1 MDECTQ
7 CGRCCSNLRRGD
19 ETTGLTLFPDEK
31 DLFPQ
36 DKVRPYLGRG
46 KDAVAVVFTYQHT
59 ENVCTHLVDNLCQI
73 YESRP
78 LMCRSFPV
86 KIGAYGLRFSSGC
99 KGVLHTMRKSK
110 TMDREQNEVKA
121 AIEMVER
128 LHEFH
133 TSFQDE
139 DFRWK
144 YNLVTEEWETY

>member
-1 MDECTQ
+1 MDGCTQ

-31 DLFPQ
+31 DLFPHET
-36 DKVRPYLGRG
+36 VRPHLGRG
-46 KDAVAVVFTYQHT
+46 EESVTEIFTYQHT

-99 KGVLHTMRKSK
+99 TGVLQTLRKSK
-110 TMDREQNEVKA
+110 TMDREQYEVKA

-128 LHEFH
+128 LRKFH

-139 DFRWK
+139 DYRWK
-144 YNLVTEEWETY
+144 FNLVKEEWETY

>member
-1 MDECTQ
+1 MDECTR
-7 CGRCCSNLRRGD
+7 CGRCCSNLRKGD

-46 KDAVAVVFTYQHT
+46 KDIVTDVFTYQHT

-86 KIGAYGLRFSSGC
+86 KVGAYGLRFSSGC
-99 KGVLHTMRKSK
+99 RGVLHTMRKSK
-110 TMDREQNEVKA
+110 TMDRDQYEVRA
-121 AIEMVER
+121 AIEMVEAAG
-128 LHEFH
+128 HFPC
-133 TSFQDE
+133 
-139 DFRWK
+139 
-144 YNLVTEEWETY
+144 